1 MDTVKIGKYIA
12 QKRKNLG
19 LTQREI
25 AEQLGMS
32 DKSVSKW
39 ERGVCLPDVSVYMEL
54 CRIIGISLNEFIAG
68 EDIEQVELQEKS
80 EQTLTFTPGEIVEV
94 AKKYFVISCG
104 EGALRVRNLQPEG
117 KKAMDTSAY
126 LNGNPLKPGMRAGE
140 ER

>member
-39 ERGVCLPDVSVYMEL
+39 ERGVCLPEVSVYMEL
-54 CRIIGISLNEFIAG
+54 CRILGISLNEFIAG

-80 EQTLTFTPGEIVEV
+80 EQNILDVT
-94 AKKYFVISCG
+94 K
-104 EGALRVRNLQPEG
+104 
-117 KKAMDTSAY
+117 D
-126 LNGNPLKPGMRAGE
+126 GN
-140 ER
+140 

>member
-39 ERGVCLPDVSVYMEL
+39 ERGVCLPEVSVY
-54 CRIIGISLNEFIAG
+54 III
-68 EDIEQVELQEKS
+68 
-80 EQTLTFTPGEIVEV
+80 
-94 AKKYFVISCG
+94 
-104 EGALRVRNLQPEG
+104 
-117 KKAMDTSAY
+117 
-126 LNGNPLKPGMRAGE
+126 
-140 ER
+140 

>member
-12 QKRKNLG
+12 QKRKDLG

-39 ERGVCLPDVSVYMEL
+39 ERGVCLPEVSVYMEL
-54 CRIIGISLNEFIAG
+54 CRILGISLNEFIAG

-80 EQTLTFTPGEIVEV
+80 EQNILDVT
-94 AKKYFVISCG
+94 K
-104 EGALRVRNLQPEG
+104 
-117 KKAMDTSAY
+117 D
-126 LNGNPLKPGMRAGE
+126 
-140 ER
+140 